1 MSNIY
6 LIGMMGCGKST
17 IAKILAAKT
26 GKKRIDLDRE
36 IENEQGCSISS
47 IFDNKGEK
55 YFRETETQILKKI
68 SAQNNCIIACG
79 GGIILNPLN
88 IKIMR
93 ENGHIIYLERK
104 TTNILKNIDTSKR
117 PLLKSGA
124 QNLDSI
130 YEKRKPLYEAAADIV
145 IENDGELAETATK
158 IIECYPDFFSVT
170 PHK

>member
-1 MSNIY
+1 
-6 LIGMMGCGKST
+6 MMGCGKST

-36 IENEQGCSISS
+36 IENEQGCTISS

-55 YFRETETQILKKI
+55 YFRETETQTLKKF
-68 SAQNNCIIACG
+68 SEQNNCIIACG
-79 GGIILNPLN
+79 GGIVLNPLN

-124 QNLDSI
+124 KNLDSI

-145 IENDGELAETATK
+145 IKNDGELSETVAK
-158 IIECYPDFFSVT
+158 IIDYYPDFFESI
-170 PHK
+170 PNK